1 MSQSAVN
8 EKGGAQ
14 TPMALVVASG
24 GIGVVLL
31 FLTGLM
37 HNLPEPVLAAVV
49 LVAVGGLIR
58 PRELR
63 HLYRVSNMEFRVAM
77 VATLG
82 VLGFGILKGVLL
94 AAIFSILL
102 LLKRAS
108 HPRIALLGRLPGTN
122 RFADLSRY
130 IESETIP
137 RVVMLRVEAGL
148 FYFNAQNVKKEVL
161 ERVHQH
167 GAVELVVIDLSTSAN
182 IDLAGVRM
190 LSELNE
196 EVAQAGASLALAE
209 VHGDVRDLLQAEGLE
224 ARIPGIAQRMRI
236 AALIE
241 QRKRVLRAA
250 S

>member
-1 MSQSAVN
+1 
-8 EKGGAQ
+8 
-14 TPMALVVASG
+14 
-24 GIGVVLL
+24 
-31 FLTGLM
+31 
-37 HNLPEPVLAAVV
+37 
-49 LVAVGGLIR
+49 
-58 PRELR
+58 
-63 HLYRVSNMEFRVAM
+63 
-77 VATLG
+77 
-82 VLGFGILKGVLL
+82 
-94 AAIFSILL
+94 
-102 LLKRAS
+102 
-108 HPRIALLGRLPGTN
+108 
-122 RFADLSRY
+122 
-130 IESETIP
+130 
-137 RVVMLRVEAGL
+137 MLRVEAGL

>member
-14 TPMALVVASG
+14 TPVALVVASA

-37 HNLPEPVLAAVV
+37 KNLPEPVLAAVV
-49 LVAVGGLIR
+49 LIAVGGLIR

-63 HLYRVSNMEFRVAM
+63 HLYRVSRVEFRVAM
-77 VATLG
+77 VATVG
-82 VLGFGILKGVLL
+82 VLAFGILKGVLL

-108 HPRIALLGRLPGTN
+108 NPRIAVLGRLPGTDG
-122 RFADLSRY
+122 FADSSRY
-130 IESETIP
+130 PQSEAIP
-137 RVVMLRVEAGL
+137 EAVVLRVEAGL
-148 FYFNAQNVKKEVL
+148 FYFNAENVKNEVL
-161 ERVHQH
+161 QRMRRH
-167 GAVELVVIDLSTSAN
+167 GTVDLVIIDLSTSAN

-190 LSELNE
+190 LRELDE
-196 EVAQAGASLALAE
+196 QVAQAGASLALAE
-209 VHGDVRDLLQAEGLE
+209 VHGDVRDLLHAEGLE
-224 ARIPGIAQRMRI
+224 TRIPGIAQRMRI
-236 AALIE
+236 AALVE
-241 QRKRVLRAA
+241 QRKPALRVA